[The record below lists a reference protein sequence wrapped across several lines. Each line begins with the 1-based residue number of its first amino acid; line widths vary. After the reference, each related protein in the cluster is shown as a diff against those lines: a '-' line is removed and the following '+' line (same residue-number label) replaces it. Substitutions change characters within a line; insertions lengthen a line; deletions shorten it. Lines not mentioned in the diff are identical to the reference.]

1 MKFQV
6 CTANQGRKET
16 VWVTQR
22 FGIWR
27 DRHSFHHSIQQTF
40 SMAKYVERSTITTY
54 ATFFSNF
61 SWATTSSYRK
71 VVSRNRKLHGF
82 WYIYSLIYLVQQ
94 HLSWRVYAERSSCLR
109 ALRTLVTCIWLWN
122 SWCEVHKIEECL
134 RVSRGKFWCRHMI
147 TRWKWYNFHLRNY
160 VN

>member
-1 MKFQV
+1 
-6 CTANQGRKET
+6 
-16 VWVTQR
+16 
-22 FGIWR
+22 
-27 DRHSFHHSIQQTF
+27 
-40 SMAKYVERSTITTY
+40 MAKYVERSTITTY
-54 ATFFSNF
+54 ATFLVIFRGQQR
-61 SWATTSSYRK
+61 ALIEK
-71 VVSRNRKLHGF
+71 LSREIENCMVF

-160 VN
+160 VTKHVQKCDETLWEKVKNQNCSISSAQIAW